1 MHHAPDSEELP
12 SNERIEFDKK
22 WWLMRLSAL
31 ASLLTLLIYFV
42 FRFRCLIYAENIGG
56 RQLAL
61 AWFFIAIELLVLSR
75 CTW

>member
-1 MHHAPDSEELP
+1 MIFTSCL
-12 SNERIEFDKK
+12 
-22 WWLMRLSAL
+22 LS
-31 ASLLTLLIYFV
+31 LLIYFV
-42 FRFRCLIYAENIGG
+42 FRFCCLNYAETTDG